1 MSQPPQGSGWGN
13 QNGWDQNP
21 FAGGPQQG
29 QGPQGPG
36 FGQGQQGQGGFEGQS
51 NFGQQPG
58 YGQGQ
63 GQPSYGGQGAQ
74 PGPGGTQAY
83 PTQGYPN
90 QGGQGP
96 FGGPQGP
103 GGPGSGVPTPVAK
116 GGMSAGLKKGLIIG
130 TAAVVLVGGGVGA
143 FIAADPLGFRS
154 ADTAIA
160 KMVPADATTYV
171 HLDMAPSPAQQA
183 ELIRFALKFPS
194 FRENPSVREGGDL
207 REAYFDSWMDDHPGC
222 SNVTFDADIK
232 PWLGDNFAAFWRP
245 QETDPTLIVSAK
257 DQAEAEAAA
266 TKLNNCG
273 AITANST
280 AYRDGHLIVSP
291 AAGGAERTSSDAL
304 TASLADKEEFKEDFA
319 KLGATGLAS
328 AWSSGQGLEDLV
340 AQSGA
345 SPSTPTGDN
354 TLRSVAGTMRFSGGN
369 PEAVVV
375 AKSTQELPTAAT
387 TNVGDLPGDTS
398 LAIGIGGGRSMVGPL
413 VDNLDAA
420 GMDPETFAA
429 STGLQLPGDLETLL
443 GDDFILSADRLDEQ
457 SLSDPSRAPIGL
469 SIKTDPTKLKVLV
482 DRFGNSGLPLVQR
495 DGDGISYLAFSPDY
509 ATKLQNPGSRLKDS
523 PGFQAAV
530 AEPGKAQM
538 VAYWDMSAYS
548 DLISGEA
555 DPEDRADLEVLQSVG
570 LSSFNDGGDYTRVVA
585 RMTAR

>member
-21 FAGGPQQG
+21 FAGGSQQG
-29 QGPQGPG
+29 G
-36 FGQGQQGQGGFEGQS
+36 QGQGGQPS
-51 NFGQQPG
+51 GQQPN

-63 GQPSYGGQGAQ
+63 GQPPYGSQGAQ

-83 PTQGYPN
+83 PTQQQPSQGYPS

-96 FGGPQGP
+96 LGGPGGAAPQGP
-103 GGPGSGVPTPVAK
+103 TAK
-116 GGMSAGLKKGLIIG
+116 TGMSAGLKKGLIIG

-154 ADTAIA
+154 ADTAVA
-160 KMVPADATTYV
+160 KMVPDDATAYV

-207 REAYFDSWMDDHPGC
+207 REAYFDSWMDEHPGC

-245 QETDPTLIVSAK
+245 AETDPTLIVSAK
-257 DQAEAEAAA
+257 DKEEAEAAVS
-266 TKLNNCG
+266 KLNACG
-273 AITANST
+273 AVTANST

-291 AAGGAERTSSDAL
+291 AAGGAERTSGDAL
-304 TASLADKEEFKEDFA
+304 TASLADKAEFKEDFA

-328 AWSSGQGLEDLV
+328 VWSSGQGVEDLI

-345 SPSTPTGDN
+345 APSTPTGNN
-354 TLRSVAGTMRFSGGN
+354 TLRSLAGTIRFSGGN

-375 AKSTQELPTAAT
+375 TKSTEPLPVAAI

-398 LAIGIGGGRSMVGPL
+398 LAIGIGGGKSMVGPI

-469 SIKTDPTKLKVLV
+469 SIKTDASKLKVLV

-495 DGDGISYLAFSPDY
+495 DSNGISYLAMNPDY
-509 ATKLQNPGSRLKDS
+509 ASKLQNPGSRLKDS

-538 VAYWDMSAYS
+538 VAYWDMTAYADLLSA
-548 DLISGEA
+548 EA
-555 DPEDRADLEVLQSVG
+555 DPEDRADLAVLQSVG

>member
-21 FAGGPQQG
+21 FAGGAQQG
-29 QGPQGPG
+29 QGGY
-36 FGQGQQGQGGFEGQS
+36 GQQGQGGY
-51 NFGQQPG
+51 GQQPG

-63 GQPSYGGQGAQ
+63 SQAPYGGQGSQ

-83 PTQGYPN
+83 PTQPGQPGQGYPP
-90 QGGQGP
+90 QSGQSP
-96 FGGPQGP
+96 FGGPGGQPGP
-103 GGPGSGVPTPVAK
+103 GVSGPVAK
-116 GGMSAGLKKGLIIG
+116 SGMSAGLKKGLIIG
-130 TAAVVLVGGGVGA
+130 AAAVVLVGGGVGA
-143 FIAADPLGFRS
+143 FVAADPLGFRS
-154 ADTAIA
+154 ADTAVA
-160 KMVPADATTYV
+160 KMVPADATAYV

-207 REAYFDSWMDDHPGC
+207 REAYFDSWMDEHPGC
-222 SNVTFDADIK
+222 TNVTFESDIK

-245 QETDPTLIVSAK
+245 TETDPTLIVSAK
-257 DQAEAEAAA
+257 DKDEAEAAV
-266 TKLNNCG
+266 TKLNACG

-291 AAGGAERTSSDAL
+291 AAGGAERTSGDAL
-304 TASLADKEEFKEDFA
+304 TASLADKAEFKEDFA

-328 AWSSGQGLEDLV
+328 VWADGQGLEDMI
-340 AQSGA
+340 AQSGV
-345 SPSTPTGDN
+345 SQTTPTGSN
-354 TLRSVAGTMRFSGGN
+354 TMRSMAGTIRFSGGN
-369 PEAVVV
+369 PEAVMVG
-375 AKSTQELPTAAT
+375 KSTEPLPAASV

-398 LAIGIGGGRSMVGPL
+398 LAIGLAGGKSMVGQI

-429 STGLQLPGDLETLL
+429 STGLQLPGDLETIL

-457 SLSDPSRAPIGL
+457 TLSDPSRAPIGL
-469 SIKTDPTKLKVLV
+469 SIKTDASKLKVLV

-495 DGDGISYLAFSPDY
+495 DANGISYLALSPDY
-509 ATKLQNPGSRLKDS
+509 ASKLQNPGSRLKDS

-530 AEPGKAQM
+530 AEPSKAQM
-538 VAYWDMSAYS
+538 IAYWDMSAYS
-548 DLISGEA
+548 DLISSEA
-555 DPEDRADLEVLQSVG
+555 DPEDRADLAVLQSVG
-570 LSSFNDGGDYTRVVA
+570 LSSFNDGGDYNRVVA